1 MPEKATRKEK
11 TVMPTSINDD
21 VLLRIIEEMSK
32 PLAHMDVH
40 CSTDEIVSSYN
51 ALLGA
56 AQANHPD
63 VPLLTALAPLEHNSI
78 NAGPMLALFAQLRI
92 ILEYLQAR

>member
-1 MPEKATRKEK
+1 
-11 TVMPTSINDD
+11 MPTTTNDV

-32 PLAHMDVH
+32 PLTQMDVH
-40 CSTDEIVSSYN
+40 CSTDEIISSYN

-63 VPLLTALAPLEHNSI
+63 VPLLMALEPVPPPSI
-78 NAGPMLALFAQLRI
+78 NAGPMLALLSQLRI
-92 ILEYLQAR
+92 ILESLQER

>member
-1 MPEKATRKEK
+1 
-11 TVMPTSINDD
+11 MPTLINDAAL
-21 VLLRIIEEMSK
+21 VRIIEEMSK
-32 PLAHMDVH
+32 PLAHLDVH
-40 CSTDEIVSSYN
+40 CSTDEILSSYN

-63 VPLLTALAPLEHNSI
+63 VPLLMALQPLPQNSI
-78 NAGPMLALFAQLRI
+78 NAGPMLALLAQLRI

>member
-1 MPEKATRKEK
+1 
-11 TVMPTSINDD
+11 MPTAINDA
-21 VLLRIIEEMSK
+21 LLLQIIEEMSK

-40 CSTDEIVSSYN
+40 CSTDEVVSSYN

-63 VPLLTALAPLEHNSI
+63 VPLLNALQPLPQNSI
-78 NAGPMLALFAQLRI
+78 NAGPMVALFAQLRI
-92 ILEYLQAR
+92 ILEYLQER